1 VVRNV
6 LHVLIDRG
14 RIAELVP
21 IAEAFEQRVAQA
33 ANRLEVTAV
42 TAVSLSDELRET
54 IIQRIRRDTGS
65 DVDLEESVDPEVIGG
80 LVLEVEGIRIDGSV
94 RRRIDDLRARLASV
108 PVPLES

>member
-1 VVRNV
+1 V
-6 LHVLIDRG
+6 LVDRG
-14 RIAELVP
+14 RIAELAP

-33 ANRLEVTAV
+33 ENRLEVTAV
-42 TAVSLSDELRET
+42 AAVSLSEELRDK
-54 IIQRIRRDTGS
+54 IIQRIKRETGS

-94 RRRIDDLRARLASV
+94 RRRLDGLRARLAAA